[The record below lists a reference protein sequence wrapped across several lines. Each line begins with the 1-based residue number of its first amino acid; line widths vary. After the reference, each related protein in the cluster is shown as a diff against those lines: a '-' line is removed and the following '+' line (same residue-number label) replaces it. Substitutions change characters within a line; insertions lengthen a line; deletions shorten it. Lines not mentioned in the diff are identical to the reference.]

1 MKREVD
7 LPVPKVTKHQ
17 RRRRAT
23 TPGPDLLPWGS
34 GRNGCRTG
42 GLPDLTFSAHSHEE
56 TITVALRL
64 TTRGR
69 ARGATARGTGALL
82 AVAVTAGLTTQVSPA
97 LADEASDTGAETYL
111 ADLVSRVSEA
121 EDEVN
126 SLELELGGLRES
138 VNKSQ
143 VDFDQSTRDAQD
155 AQDRVTDARSRLGGS
170 EDELGTAQAD
180 LDEIARS
187 AYTQGGDASA
197 VPLAA
202 GSSADDAIDRATYIR
217 MASERQQA
225 EVDRLDLAR
234 TQAANEEASLREA
247 RDNADDLVAAAQ
259 QAQDDARA
267 QFEKIQ
273 QDLASRADEHSKLL
287 VDADTAREQLS
298 AARAA
303 VDRAGR
309 EEGATSFDKR
319 RAAETAVSKIDTA
332 PAAEATETAETTG
345 LTEIP
350 QVTSPGTGATAD
362 ATGAQ
367 DLTGTVP
374 ENADGATTEDTS
386 EVNGDDLTQAQE
398 EASAEEE
405 AAGSTFSADTA
416 GDERRQAAIDGLLGA
431 AGAAAVAGVTASMN
445 GGDPL
450 AAATGAAQS
459 SAAESYGSLP
469 EALSGDGEATGTLPG
484 TGGQPAGGAG
494 DVSAPDASGTA
505 SEKIE
510 RVIDRGMSALGTPY
524 SWGGGNADG
533 PTLGIRDGGVADT
546 YGDYAKVGYD
556 CSGLMVFAFAAAG
569 VELPKYS
576 GYQYTAGPQVPV
588 DQARRGDMLF
598 WGIGGSSH
606 VALYLG
612 DGKMLEAPQ
621 SGDVVK
627 VSDARWSGAMPYA
640 VRMIE

>member
-1 MKREVD
+1 M
-7 LPVPKVTKHQ
+7 
-17 RRRRAT
+17 
-23 TPGPDLLPWGS
+23 
-34 GRNGCRTG
+34 
-42 GLPDLTFSAHSHEE
+42 
-56 TITVALRL
+56 ALRL

-97 LADEASDTGAETYL
+97 VADEASDTGAEAYL
-111 ADLVSRVSEA
+111 ADLVSRVSAA
-121 EDEVN
+121 EDGVN

-143 VDFDQSTRDAQD
+143 VDFDRSTHDAQD
-155 AQDRVTDARSRLGGS
+155 AQDQVTDARSRLGGS
-170 EDELGTAQAD
+170 EDELGTAQSD

-187 AYTQGGDASA
+187 AYTQGGNASA

-247 RDNADDLVAAAQ
+247 RDKADDLVAAAQ

-267 QFEKIQ
+267 QFERIQ

-287 VDADTAREQLS
+287 ADADTAREQLS

-332 PAAEATETAETTG
+332 PATEATEATEVVDTTETAGATET
-345 LTEIP
+345 P
-350 QVTSPGTGATAD
+350 QVTSPGTVDTAEATAD
-362 ATGAQ
+362 TTGAQ
-367 DLTGTVP
+367 DLTGTVA
-374 ENADGATTEDTS
+374 ENADGTTTEDTS
-386 EVNGDDLTQAQE
+386 EVNGDVLTQAQE
-398 EASAEEE
+398 EAPAEDE

-416 GDERRQAAIDGLLGA
+416 GDDRRQAAIDGLLGA

-445 GGDPL
+445 GEDPL

-469 EALSGDGEATGTLPG
+469 EAPSGDGEATGTLPG
-484 TGGQPAGGAG
+484 TGVQPGGSG

-533 PTLGIRDGGVADT
+533 PTLGVRDGGVADA

>member
-1 MKREVD
+1 M
-7 LPVPKVTKHQ
+7 
-17 RRRRAT
+17 
-23 TPGPDLLPWGS
+23 
-34 GRNGCRTG
+34 
-42 GLPDLTFSAHSHEE
+42 
-56 TITVALRL
+56 ALRL

-69 ARGATARGTGALL
+69 ARGATARSTGALL

-97 LADEASDTGAETYL
+97 VADEASDTGAESYL
-111 ADLVSRVSEA
+111 ADLVSRVSAA

-155 AQDRVTDARSRLGGS
+155 AQDEVTDARSRLGGS
-170 EDELGTAQAD
+170 EDELGTAQSD

-247 RDNADDLVAAAQ
+247 RDNADNLVAAAQ

-267 QFEKIQ
+267 QFEKVQ

-287 VDADTAREQLS
+287 ADADAAREQLS

-319 RAAETAVSKIDTA
+319 RAAETAVSKIDAA
-332 PAAEATETAETTG
+332 PATEATEAVDTTETTVATETPQITSPETVDTAE
-345 LTEIP
+345 
-350 QVTSPGTGATAD
+350 ATAD

-374 ENADGATTEDTS
+374 ENADGTTTEDTS

-398 EASAEEE
+398 EAPAENE
-405 AAGSTFSADTA
+405 AAGSTFSADAA
-416 GDERRQAAIDGLLGA
+416 GDDRRQAAIDGLLGA
-431 AGAAAVAGVTASMN
+431 AGAATVAGVTASMN
-445 GGDPL
+445 GEDPL

-469 EALSGDGEATGTLPG
+469 EAPSGDGEATGTLPG
-484 TGGQPAGGAG
+484 TGVQPGGGAG

-533 PTLGIRDGGVADT
+533 PTLGVRDGGVADA